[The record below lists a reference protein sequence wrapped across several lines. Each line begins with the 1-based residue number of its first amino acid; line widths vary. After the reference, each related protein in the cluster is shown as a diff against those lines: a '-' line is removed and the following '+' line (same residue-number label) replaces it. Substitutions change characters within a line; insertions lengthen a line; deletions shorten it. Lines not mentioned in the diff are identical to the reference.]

1 VRGIKDALRDER
13 GRLIVIE
20 DGSITIQL
28 LQGRLSAVRQR
39 NVSECE
45 IINLLVDGLAEQLCP
60 GA

>member
-45 IINLLVDGLAEQLCP
+45 IINLLVDGLAEQ
-60 GA
+60 